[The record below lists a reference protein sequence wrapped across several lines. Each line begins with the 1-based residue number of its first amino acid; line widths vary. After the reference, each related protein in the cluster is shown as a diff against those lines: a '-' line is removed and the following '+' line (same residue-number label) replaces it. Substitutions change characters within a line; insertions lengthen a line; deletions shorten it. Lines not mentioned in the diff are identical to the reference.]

1 MIKFPDAPLI
11 IWFMYA
17 FCTSAS
23 RLEIRFWTRFYI
35 YTMFSWSLLDDSY
48 CGPCLSA
55 DNL

>member
-35 YTMFSWSLLDDSY
+35 YTMLSWSLLDDSY
-48 CGPCLSA
+48 C
-55 DNL
+55 